1 MSPPVSGDD
10 QLTSLGAETV
20 TIDFQ
25 KAMAELSVLRDF
37 VEFVNNQIGV
47 YMDCIAGFQGNT
59 VRIERQVARVQRR
72 VAHLNKDGQPVMMLA
87 SVEDATSPEVI
98 HHRIIRA
105 QDFLRANAETGFNHR
120 QVCWSIIVFVFAY
133 WDEQVRPKIAAVR
146 GVKTK
151 DVKVHALGDLRLIRH
166 AVVHNKG
173 VLTSTE
179 HAKLLKMAALFKP
192 DAKVVLT
199 HDQMHSVFV
208 FVKQAI
214 GEIILTYTG
223 HLPGAPAATQ
233 IVDIA
238 MTNVGPRKTDGED

>member
-1 MSPPVSGDD
+1 M
-10 QLTSLGAETV
+10 TT
-20 TIDFQ
+20 DFE
-25 KAMAELSVLRDF
+25 KAIPELPILRDF
-37 VEFVNNQIGV
+37 VDFVNNQVGV
-47 YMDCIAGFQGNT
+47 YMDSVAGFQGNT
-59 VRIERQVARVQRR
+59 VHIERQVARVQRR
-72 VAHLNKDGQPVMMLA
+72 VAHLNKDGQPVMVLA
-87 SVEDATSPEVI
+87 SVEDPALPEVI

-105 QDFLRANAETGFNHR
+105 QDFLRANAESGFNHR

-133 WDEQVRPKIAAVR
+133 WDEQVRPQIAAVR

-151 DVKVHALGDLRLIRH
+151 DVKVDALGDLRLIRH
-166 AVVHNKG
+166 AIVHNKG
-173 VLTSTE
+173 VLKSAD

-199 HDQMHSVFV
+199 HDQMHSLFV

-223 HLPGAPAATQ
+223 HLPGAPAATR

-238 MTNVGPRKTDGED
+238 MANVGPRNANGED